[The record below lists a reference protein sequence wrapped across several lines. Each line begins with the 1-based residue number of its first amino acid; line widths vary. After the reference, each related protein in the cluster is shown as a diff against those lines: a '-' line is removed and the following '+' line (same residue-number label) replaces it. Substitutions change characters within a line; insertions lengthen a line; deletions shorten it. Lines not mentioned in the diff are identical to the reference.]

1 MIIKE
6 KSMDKVQQ
14 MIDEAQKNAKARL
27 LKVDGVFNAIK
38 DAEEK
43 LNDLGIAKKHW
54 VGCRIIIDPE
64 SVPMRYD
71 FKAMGTCAVLERKSS
86 GWDLI
91 NVFREKCKHEPC
103 GRYMRF
109 RLILS
114 DVAHDNI
121 PKEYIL

>member
-14 MIDEAQKNAKARL
+14 MIDEAQKTAKARL
-27 LKVDGVFNAIK
+27 LKTNDIMNAIK
-38 DAEEK
+38 EAEGK
-43 LNDLGIAKKHW
+43 LKELGIAKKYW
-54 VGCRIIIDPE
+54 VGCKIIIDPE

-86 GWDLI
+86 GWDLV
-91 NVFREKCKHEPC
+91 NALRVKCKHEPY

-114 DVAHDNI
+114 DIAHANI
-121 PKEYIL
+121 PKEYVL